1 MQNRPQYRKRDHHE
15 AIISRDDF
23 IAVQRLISNA
33 KYGNKG
39 ILPQLK
45 VIPGGV
51 LKGFVSINPRWAGF
65 KETDYRNAS
74 SSVYDGTEQ
83 SGPSSG
89 HVEVK
94 SGEFDLRG
102 YEIARSQFFDS
113 TDRITVTFSQG
124 DIRFSAPAVRK
135 LDSTLVELLIHP
147 KKLVFA
153 VRNAGKDCRNAMPV
167 SYTHLTLPTN
177 SLV

>member
-1 MQNRPQYRKRDHHE
+1 M
-15 AIISRDDF
+15 
-23 IAVQRLISNA
+23 
-33 KYGNKG
+33 
-39 ILPQLK
+39 
-45 VIPGGV
+45 
-51 LKGFVSINPRWAGF
+51 
-65 KETDYRNAS
+65 
-74 SSVYDGTEQ
+74 
-83 SGPSSG
+83 
-89 HVEVK
+89 EVK

-153 VRNAGKDCRNAMPV
+153 VRNAGKDCRNAMQWSKKKDGKKILHVRSAGLHFFPRSIPSSAGMMTAV
-167 SYTHLTLPTN
+167 TALRG
-177 SLV
+177 